1 MHEAIN
7 DFAASPEERLAALAA
22 VASAPGVAPAGRAA
36 AGAGAAADAGAAAK
50 AGAAAAKAGAAAN
63 GSAAG
68 RPAAAFTSAAEES
81 NNHIHTIYSFSPYAP
96 AAAALGAWK
105 AGLTVAG
112 SVDHDSLAGAA
123 EMRAAC
129 ALLGLG
135 AVTGFEIRAYMHSPA
150 EAAAGGAA
158 AAFASRKINNPDSA
172 GIIYMTVQGV
182 PAQAAEKVA
191 EFLAPVRERRLAR
204 TAAMAG
210 RANGILKRAGLEPF
224 DFERDV
230 VGRSKFAQGGTVTE
244 RHLLAAMA
252 EALISGFG
260 RGEALAAGL
269 ESKLGLALKAKTRA
283 TLSDA
288 ANPYLVYD
296 LLGVLKAEFLP
307 SFFIQPTD
315 ECVLA
320 RDACAFARSIGAIP
334 AYAYLGDVG
343 ESPTGDKKAEK
354 FEDDFIPE
362 LFAELKDIGF
372 LAVTYMPP
380 RNTAAQLARVR
391 ELCREFGFMEISGVD
406 INQPRQSFNCPELR
420 RPEFAH
426 LNAATWAMVAHEALS
441 TANPDLGLFAEAN
454 PYAALGLEERIALYA
469 KAGLDLGRAGLDPR
483 EVADRLLKGRYE

>member
-22 VASAPGVAPAGRAA
+22 FASAPGFAPAGRTAA
-36 AGAGAAADAGAAAK
+36 A
-50 AGAAAAKAGAAAN
+50 AAAAKAGAAATKAGAAADGGAAAN

-68 RPAAAFTSAAEES
+68 QSAAEES

-129 ALLGLG
+129 VLLGLG
-135 AVTGFEIRAYMHSPA
+135 AVTGFEIRAFMHSA
-150 EAAAGGAA
+150 EEVAAGGAA

-191 EFLAPVRERRLAR
+191 AFLAPVRERRLAR

-210 RANGILKRAGLEPF
+210 RANDILKRAGLAPF

-244 RHLLAAMA
+244 RHLLAAMT
-252 EALISGFG
+252 EALIAGFG

-269 ESKLGLALKAKTRA
+269 ESKLGLVLKAKTRA
-283 TLSDA
+283 TLFDA

-296 LLGVLKAEFLP
+296 LLGILKAEFLP
-307 SFFIQPTD
+307 SFFIQPAD

-354 FEDDFIPE
+354 FEDDFLPE

-441 TANPDLGLFAEAN
+441 TANPDLGLFAKAN
-454 PYAALGLEERIALYA
+454 PYAALGLEGRIALYA
-469 KAGLDLGRAGLDPR
+469 KAGLDLGRAGLDPQAVT
-483 EVADRLLKGRYE
+483 ERLLKGRYE

>member
-7 DFAASPEERLAALAA
+7 DFSASPEARLAALAA
-22 VASAPGVAPAGRAA
+22 FASAPGFAPAGRAA
-36 AGAGAAADAGAAAK
+36 AAGAAAEGP
-50 AGAAAAKAGAAAN
+50 
-63 GSAAG
+63 AAG
-68 RPAAAFTSAAEES
+68 QPAAEES

-112 SVDHDSLAGAA
+112 SVDHDSLVGAA

-135 AVTGFEIRAYMHSPA
+135 AVTGFEIRAFLHSPA
-150 EAAAGGAA
+150 EVAAGGAA

-182 PAQAAEKVA
+182 PAQAAGEVA

-210 RANGILKRAGLEPF
+210 RANGILKRAGLAPF

-252 EALISGFG
+252 EALIAGFG
-260 RGEALAAGL
+260 RGESLAAGL
-269 ESKLGLALKAKTRA
+269 EAKLGLALKAKTRA
-283 TLSDA
+283 TLSDP
-288 ANPYLVYD
+288 ANPYLMYD
-296 LLGVLKAEFLP
+296 LLGLLKAEFLP
-307 SFFIQPTD
+307 SFFIQPSD

-354 FEDDFIPE
+354 FEDDFLPE
-362 LFAELKDIGF
+362 LFAELKELGF
-372 LAVTYMPP
+372 QAVTYMPP
-380 RNTAAQLARVR
+380 RNTAAQLARIR

-426 LNAATWAMVAHEALS
+426 LNAATWAMVAHEALA
-441 TANPDLGLFAEAN
+441 TVNPALGIFAAANPRSS
-454 PYAALGLEERIALYA
+454 LGLEERIALYA
-469 KAGLDLGRAGLDPR
+469 RAGRDIGGAGLDPAR
-483 EVADRLLKGRYE
+483 AADNLMQGRYE

>member
-22 VASAPGVAPAGRAA
+22 FASAPGFAPAGRAVA
-36 AGAGAAADAGAAAK
+36 AGAAADGGAAASV
-50 AGAAAAKAGAAAN
+50 AANAAAN
-63 GSAAG
+63 AAG
-68 RPAAAFTSAAEES
+68 RTVAEES

-135 AVTGFEIRAYMHSPA
+135 AVTGFEIRAFLHSP
-150 EAAAGGAA
+150 EEVAAGGAA

-182 PAQAAEKVA
+182 PVQAAEKVA
-191 EFLAPVRERRLAR
+191 AFLAPVRERRLAR

-210 RANGILKRAGLEPF
+210 RANGILEAAGLAPF

-230 VGRSKFAQGGTVTE
+230 VGRSKYAQGGTVTE

-252 EALISGFG
+252 EALIAGFG
-260 RGEALAAGL
+260 LGEALAAGL
-269 ESKLGLALKAKTRA
+269 ESKLGLALKPKTSA
-283 TLSDA
+283 TLSDP

-296 LLGVLKAEFLP
+296 LLGLLKAEFLP
-307 SFFIQPTD
+307 SFFIQPAD

-354 FEDDFIPE
+354 FEDDFLPE
-362 LFAELKDIGF
+362 LFVELKEIGF

-380 RNTAAQLARVR
+380 RNTAAQLARMR
-391 ELCREFGFMEISGVD
+391 ELCREYGFMEISGVD

-441 TANPDLGLFAEAN
+441 AANPDLGLFAKAN

-469 KAGLDLGRAGLDPR
+469 KAGADLGRAGIDAR
-483 EVADRLLKGRYE
+483 VAAERLLKGRYE

>member
-1 MHEAIN
+1 MREAIN

-22 VASAPGVAPAGRAA
+22 FASSPGFAPAGRAA
-36 AGAGAAADAGAAAK
+36 AVAGAAAAARATAAK
-50 AGAAAAKAGAAAN
+50 AGAAAYDVAAAN
-63 GSAAG
+63 ATESAAD
-68 RPAAAFTSAAEES
+68 RPVAEES

-135 AVTGFEIRAYMHSPA
+135 AVTGFEIRAFLHAPA
-150 EAAAGGAA
+150 EVAAGGAA
-158 AAFASRKINNPDSA
+158 AAFATRKINNPDSA

-191 EFLAPVRERRLAR
+191 AFLAPVRERRLAR

-210 RANGILKRAGLEPF
+210 RANDILKRAGLAPF

-252 EALISGFG
+252 EALIAGFG
-260 RGEALAAGL
+260 RGEGLVAGL
-269 ESKLGLALKAKTRA
+269 EAKLGLTLKAKTRA
-283 TLSDA
+283 TLSDP
-288 ANPYLVYD
+288 ANPYLMYD
-296 LLGVLKAEFLP
+296 LLGILKAEFLP
-307 SFFIQPTD
+307 SFFIQPAD

-354 FEDDFIPE
+354 FEDDFLPE
-362 LFAELKDIGF
+362 LFAELKELGF

-380 RNTAAQLARVR
+380 RNTAAQLERVR

-441 TANPDLGLFAEAN
+441 TANPDLGLFAAAN
-454 PYAALGLEERIALYA
+454 PYAALRLEERIARYA
-469 KAGLDLGRAGLDPR
+469 KAGADIGRAGLDAR
-483 EVADRLLKGRYE
+483 DAADRLLKGRYE

>member
-1 MHEAIN
+1 MHGAIN

-22 VASAPGVAPAGRAA
+22 FASAPGFVPAGRT
-36 AGAGAAADAGAAAK
+36 AAAD
-50 AGAAAAKAGAAAN
+50 GAAAAKAGAAADGAAAVN
-63 GSAAG
+63 VAASATASAAG
-68 RPAAAFTSAAEES
+68 QPAAEES

-135 AVTGFEIRAYMHSPA
+135 AVTGFEIRAFLHSPA
-150 EAAAGGAA
+150 EVAKGGAA

-182 PAQAAEKVA
+182 PAQAAGAVA
-191 EFLAPVRERRLAR
+191 EFLAPIRERRLAR

-210 RANGILKRAGLEPF
+210 RANDILVAAGLEPF

-252 EALISGFG
+252 EALIAGFG
-260 RGEALAAGL
+260 RGETLAAGL
-269 ESKLGLALKAKTRA
+269 EAKLGLALKAKTRA
-283 TLSDA
+283 TLSDP

-296 LLGVLKAEFLP
+296 LLGLLKAEFLP
-307 SFFIQPTD
+307 SFFIQPAD

-354 FEDDFIPE
+354 FEDDFLPE
-362 LFAELKDIGF
+362 LFAELKEIGF
-372 LAVTYMPP
+372 QAVTYMPP
-380 RNTAAQLARVR
+380 RNTAAQLERVR
-391 ELCREFGFMEISGVD
+391 ELCRDFGFMEISGVD

-441 TANPDLGLFAEAN
+441 TANPDLGLFAAAN

-469 KAGLDLGRAGLDPR
+469 KAGADIGRAGLDAR
-483 EVADRLLKGRYE
+483 AAADRLLKGRYE

>member
-22 VASAPGVAPAGRAA
+22 FASTPGFAPAGRAA
-36 AGAGAAADAGAAAK
+36 AAAAD
-50 AGAAAAKAGAAAN
+50 AGAAAAKAGAAAAS
-63 GSAAG
+63 GPAAG
-68 RPAAAFTSAAEES
+68 QSAAAEES

-96 AAAALGAWK
+96 AAAAFGAWK

-135 AVTGFEIRAYMHSPA
+135 AVTGFEIRAFLHSPA
-150 EAAAGGAA
+150 EVAAGGAA

-210 RANGILKRAGLEPF
+210 RANDILKRAGLAPF

-260 RGEALAAGL
+260 RGESLAAGL
-269 ESKLGLALKAKTRA
+269 EAKLGLALKAKTRA
-283 TLSDA
+283 TLSDT
-288 ANPYLVYD
+288 ANPYLMYD
-296 LLGVLKAEFLP
+296 LLGLLKAEFLP

-354 FEDDFIPE
+354 FEDDFLPE
-362 LFAELKDIGF
+362 LFAELKELGF
-372 LAVTYMPP
+372 LAATYMPP
-380 RNTAAQLARVR
+380 RNTAAQLARIR

-420 RPEFAH
+420 RSEFAH
-426 LNAATWAMVAHEALS
+426 LNAATWAMVAHEALA
-441 TANPDLGLFAEAN
+441 TANPDLGLFAKAN

-469 KAGLDLGRAGLDPR
+469 RAGADLGRSGLDAR
-483 EVADRLLKGRYE
+483 AVADRLLKGRYE